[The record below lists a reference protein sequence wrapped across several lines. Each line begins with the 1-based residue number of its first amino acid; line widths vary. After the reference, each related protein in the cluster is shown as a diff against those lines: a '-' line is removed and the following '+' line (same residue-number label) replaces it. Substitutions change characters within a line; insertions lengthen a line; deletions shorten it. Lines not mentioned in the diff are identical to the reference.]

1 MPGMRFV
8 ADWATPDRRRLVVLS
23 PEALRVLWKYRQRLV
38 WQTEAG
44 GVLLGKRRGKHIEI
58 ALASEPMPSDRR
70 EQFMFHREL
79 AGHLEFARA
88 AWRAGGGAV
97 DYVGE
102 WHTHPQRLPIPSN
115 IDRSEWRKL
124 ANGRAVDSPL
134 VTVVVG
140 TAALHLELLNGSAQ
154 TALVSLT

>member
-1 MPGMRFV
+1 MRYV
-8 ADWATPDRRRLVVLS
+8 ADWATPDRKRLVVLS
-23 PEALRVLWKYRQRLV
+23 PETLKVFWKHRQRLF

-44 GVLLGKRRGKHIEI
+44 GVLLGKRRGKHLEVL
-58 ALASEPMPSDRR
+58 LASEPMRNDRR
-70 EQFMFHREL
+70 AQFMFERE
-79 AGHLEFARA
+79 AEGHLAFAKA

-102 WHTHPQRLPIPSN
+102 WHTHPQRIPVPSS

-124 ANGRAVDSPL
+124 VYDRPVDSSL

-140 TAALHLELLNGSAQ
+140 TAALHLELVDGLTQ
-154 TALVSLT
+154 TELISLA